1 MIDEEVHVLRSEGA
15 SDEEILE
22 VNQACACFNFSK
34 KNLNGLGVS
43 TPKDAMG
50 YYQV

>member
-1 MIDEEVHVLRSEGA
+1 MIDEEVLVLRCEGA

-34 KNLNGLGVS
+34 QILNRLGVS

>member
-1 MIDEEVHVLRSEGA
+1 MIDEDLLVVSFEGA

-34 KNLNGLGVS
+34 QTLNRLGVRI
-43 TPKDAMG
+43 PKDAMG